1 MLAELD
7 LSKYATKADVKN
19 TTSVDT
25 SEFHKN
31 LDLASLKSETD
42 KLDIVKLESRNFSSF
57 KSAKSC
63 SKKTKLLKRLHMLN
77 KSRKLMQFKL
87 LILVI

>member
-42 KLDIVKLESRNFSSF
+42 KLDIVKLESRN
-57 KSAKSC
+57 
-63 SKKTKLLKRLHMLN
+63 
-77 KSRKLMQFKL
+77 
-87 LILVI
+87 